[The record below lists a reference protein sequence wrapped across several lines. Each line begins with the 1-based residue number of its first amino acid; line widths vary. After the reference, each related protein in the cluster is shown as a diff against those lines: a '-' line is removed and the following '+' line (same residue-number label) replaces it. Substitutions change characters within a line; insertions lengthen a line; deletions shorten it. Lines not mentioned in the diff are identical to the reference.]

1 MKNLVLIWVL
11 FIVLK
16 ACEQKPHQHGSEFK
30 TATGKTIIV
39 NEKHQHRESLTSITI
54 ETNGFEND
62 DTIDLVDIDPVSFIQ
77 LADLDHNGFDEIY
90 IITQAAGS
98 GSYLNVIG
106 YASNRDKSF
115 TPIYF
120 PELSDTDFEKGG
132 LFEGYMGHDSFF
144 FQENKLARKFP
155 IYLESDS
162 NSNPTGGEKEISY
175 LLLQGEASL
184 QLKVQNTYQEK
195 VQIIKDCSGT
205 YIRMNELDYKVCNE
219 KELATI
225 KNNTFLSLSFIDFNK
240 CKLPEG
246 VAVCML
252 YHEHVGSVK
261 VLEIY

>member
-1 MKNLVLIWVL
+1 MKIFFVIVFTL
-11 FIVLK
+11 FVSLSCK
-16 ACEQKPHQHGSEFK
+16 AQNHPQGNEFITK
-30 TATGKTIIV
+30 TGKTIV
-39 NEKHQHRESLTSITI
+39 VTEESSESASITSITI
-54 ETNGFEND
+54 QTHGFEND
-62 DTIDLVDIDPVSFIQ
+62 NTIDLVDIDPISFIQ
-77 LADLDHNGFDEIY
+77 LEDLDQNGFDEIY

-175 LLLQGEASL
+175 LLLQGEASW